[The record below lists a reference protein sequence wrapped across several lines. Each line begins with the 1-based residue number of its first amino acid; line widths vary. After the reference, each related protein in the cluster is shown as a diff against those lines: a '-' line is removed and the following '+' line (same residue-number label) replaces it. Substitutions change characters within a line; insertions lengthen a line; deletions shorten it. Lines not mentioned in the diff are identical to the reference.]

1 MLLYLTRDKFKVTM
15 VCDVWTPRLV
25 LPVLSRC
32 INIFA
37 YHSTVCRNLL
47 HCGVSLHRSFIRL
60 WTSISTVVRT
70 TTPPPATSWRRYHFI
85 ICTGHSFAHT
95 RRSAIVK
102 NKTFL
107 AIRLDLYRN
116 LLARRKMLRVALR
129 ARKRLFSQ
137 LPLALFRFV
146 SFEIVLWPGL
156 LSRST
161 GAVQLKIYDRSRSS
175 GHLRSSSGSRSLR
188 Y

>member
-60 WTSISTVVRT
+60 WTSISTVVLT
-70 TTPPPATSWRRYHFI
+70 TTPPPATSWRRYNFF
-85 ICTGHSFAHT
+85 ICTGRSFAHT
-95 RRSAIVK
+95 SFRNRKKQTVFGNPARFVPQSACSTQNVACRTSCSQASILTVTARSV
-102 NKTFL
+102 
-107 AIRLDLYRN
+107 
-116 LLARRKMLRVALR
+116 
-129 ARKRLFSQ
+129 S
-137 LPLALFRFV
+137 FRFV
-146 SFEIVLWPGL
+146 RNCLVARAAEPEHRRSSVENLRPEPELWPFE
-156 LSRST
+156 
-161 GAVQLKIYDRSRSS
+161 K
-175 GHLRSSSGSRSLR
+175 
-188 Y
+188 